1 MEVKITNSHPTNCV
15 FIHATVNFSLPHF
28 LLFFTHAVVVC
39 SAFSLYCFFLFHIHH
54 NFLFSFFPIPLQQR
68 LFAAQQI
75 FFRLRNQERSLLISH
90 TYAHRCTHRHT
101 YTQPSIRY
109 LFVSFLC
116 FFPFFLFFFVFAFSI
131 GGLCIWGYHSENFIV
146 SLGDKHAFII
156 FPMLPRLNGNK
167 GVLPTK
173 QG

>member
-116 FFPFFLFFFVFAFSI
+116 IFLFFLFFLFSLFLLSASVAFVSGAIIQRILLYLWETSM
-131 GGLCIWGYHSENFIV
+131 L
-146 SLGDKHAFII
+146 SLSFRCCH
-156 FPMLPRLNGNK
+156 
-167 GVLPTK
+167 V
-173 QG
+173 